1 MTTDHPTVLQPE
13 MPPTRWGDPAHAA
26 ALPDG
31 VHDLVSLVFP
41 LRDTPAR
48 TDVTVPAPRVSE
60 AQLAGL
66 RAIVGDE
73 FVVLDDATR
82 RQRTR
87 GKSTPDLLR
96 QRAGDLSDAPDVVVR
111 PDGHDQVL
119 AVLAWATAERVAVV
133 PFGGGTAVTGGL
145 VADPDAAGLTG
156 VVSLDLGRM
165 RRLLALDPVSST
177 ATLEPGLRGPEA
189 EALLAERGLMLGH
202 LPQSFE
208 YATIGGFAATRSSG
222 QSSAGYGR
230 FDAMVVGLRVATP
243 AGDVRLG
250 VSPANASG
258 PDLREVFLGSEG
270 AFGVITEVT
279 VRVRPLPEVKVYEG
293 WRWTSFAEGAD
304 AMRALAQADL
314 LPTVFRLSDENETAI
329 NLADPDAIGGEDG
342 ADGEGPGCLMIAGY
356 EGTPEAVAAKQ
367 AAVTAAL
374 TALGGRPQGTA
385 PGEAWAQGR
394 FNAPYLRD
402 SLLDV
407 GVLVETLET
416 VTFWSNRENLY
427 TRVKAALEE
436 ALGEGTMVLCH
447 VSHVYAT
454 GCSLYFTVAAPGGD
468 DPLARW
474 LPAKAAA
481 CEAIVAAGASITH
494 HHAVGTDHR
503 PYLTAEIGEVGAEVL
518 RAVKRAV
525 DPVGVLNPGVLIP

>member
-1 MTTDHPTVLQPE
+1 MSTETPTALQPE
-13 MPPTRWGDPAHAA
+13 MPVTRWGDPAHASD
-26 ALPDG
+26 LPAG
-31 VHDLVSLVFP
+31 VRDLVGMVFG

-48 TDVTVPAPRVSE
+48 DDVALPASRLSDDQLSSLQALLGQDHVVTDDTH
-60 AQLAGL
+60 
-66 RAIVGDE
+66 
-73 FVVLDDATR
+73 R

-96 QRAGDLSDAPDVVVR
+96 QRTGDLGDAPDVVVR
-111 PDGHDQVL
+111 PGDHDEVAAL
-119 AVLAWATAERVAVV
+119 LAWAVEHRVAVV

-145 VADPDAAGLTG
+145 VADPASSGLSG

-165 RRLLALDPVSST
+165 RRLLAIDPVSST

-189 EALLAERGLMLGH
+189 EALLAGHGLMLGH
-202 LPQSFE
+202 FPQSFE
-208 YATIGGFAATRSSG
+208 FASIGGFAATRSSG

-230 FDAMVVGLRVATP
+230 FDSMVVALRVATP
-243 AGDVRLG
+243 AGEVRLG
-250 VSPANASG
+250 ASPANASG

-279 VRVRPLPEVKVYEG
+279 VRVRPLPEVKEYEG
-293 WRWTSFAEGAD
+293 WRWESFAAGAD
-304 AMRALAQADL
+304 AMRTLAQSDL
-314 LPTVFRLSDENETAI
+314 LPTVLRLSDENETAI
-329 NLADPDAIGGEDG
+329 NLADPEAIGGEG
-342 ADGEGPGCLMIAGY
+342 AAGCLMIVGY
-356 EGTPEAVAAKQ
+356 EGTPDAVAAKR
-367 AAVTAAL
+367 AAVTQAL
-374 TALGGRPQGTA
+374 TGLGGRPQGSG
-385 PGEAWAQGR
+385 PGQAWAEGR
-394 FNAPYLRD
+394 FHAPYLRD

-416 VTFWSNRENLY
+416 VTFWSNRQNLY
-427 TRVKAALEE
+427 DRVRKALQDE
-436 ALGEGTMVLCH
+436 LGEDAMILCH

-468 DPLARW
+468 DPLAKW

-518 RAVKRAV
+518 RAIKRAV